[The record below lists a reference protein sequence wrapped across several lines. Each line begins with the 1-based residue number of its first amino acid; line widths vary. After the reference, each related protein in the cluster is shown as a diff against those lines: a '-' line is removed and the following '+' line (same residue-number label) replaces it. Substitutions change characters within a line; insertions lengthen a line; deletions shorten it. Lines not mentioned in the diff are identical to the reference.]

1 MIESS
6 GLRGVVRNVSQNL
19 GHLEV
24 PESDR
29 RLAGHRLDHL
39 ADCERRS
46 QTLCDAALVESLD
59 ERVSTA
65 AVSDR
70 QTDYTELLMLR
81 MVVPLSFNAPLLF
94 LDFDLDR
101 LADLVDEEQISLID
115 GALEYRVRHQFVA
128 VARDANDRVDVD
140 IQRIRYVLK
149 FRRLIVKSGL
159 HKFLKEEKNRMRHE
173 EMCERSGDFF

>member
-1 MIESS
+1 M
-6 GLRGVVRNVSQNL
+6 
-19 GHLEV
+19 
-24 PESDR
+24 
-29 RLAGHRLDHL
+29 
-39 ADCERRS
+39 
-46 QTLCDAALVESLD
+46 CDAALVESLD
-59 ERVSTA
+59 ERVATA

-115 GALEYRVRHQFVA
+115 VALEDRVGYQFVA
-128 VARDANDRVDVD
+128 VARDANDRIDVD

-159 HKFLKEEKNRMRHE
+159 QKFIEGRKNRMRLE
-173 EMCERSGDFF
+173 EMCGEAAIFLIIIKKSKLPLHFSG